1 MKEILST
8 FTRHLTPYRHHRDT
22 CCTLT
27 WFHKYHPSLWTP
39 CNIPRITDNYITPIC
54 PSYLSYINMQSPMPG
69 KTLPQFSSVALSNSA
84 QPVPTR
90 VFLSNVPQQPK
101 YPIGALVRTRPLS
114 DSSFKV
120 SSNSSSAFQPI
131 SAERPRIAPSSF
143 THIDSSIQFP
153 SFKPTSQ
160 KGTVEVHTLKHN
172 AEDDFFLL
180 SPIDAHIDSSGAF
193 ESRTRRGNLRGLH
206 LKETKAPRVRGN
218 STRTL
223 RKPKIFLQP
232 RLKKT
237 PMYI

>member
-1 MKEILST
+1 
-8 FTRHLTPYRHHRDT
+8 
-22 CCTLT
+22 
-27 WFHKYHPSLWTP
+27 
-39 CNIPRITDNYITPIC
+39 
-54 PSYLSYINMQSPMPG
+54 MQSPTPE

-90 VFLSNVPQQPK
+90 VLLSNVPQQPK

-120 SSNSSSAFQPI
+120 GSNSSSAFKPI
-131 SAERPRIAPSSF
+131 SAKRPRIAPSSF

-160 KGTVEVHTLKHN
+160 KGTIEVHTLKRN
-172 AEDDFFLL
+172 AANDFFLL
-180 SPIDAHIDSSGAF
+180 SPIDAQIDSSGAF
-193 ESRTRRGNLRGLH
+193 ESRTRRANLIGLH
-206 LKETKAPRVRGN
+206 FKETKAPSVRGN

-237 PMYI
+237 PMYT